1 MICVLRKIQ
10 IIPSRTNFLEAAC
23 MGEREEERNHRGCL
37 YGGIRGNVS
46 YDTASIRDRAPPPDL
61 PVYCIQLLRNVN
73 RNTGTTISPILQQYR
88 VTRMSR
94 RSVRSD
100 ARAAFIDRFERW
112 PHEPSRTA
120 STPKFLV
127 DTSMNQLP
135 DRPIATPINNR
146 SEIGSR

>member
-1 MICVLRKIQ
+1 MIPRVYATVPYPPTSQ
-10 IIPSRTNFLEAAC
+10 ST
-23 MGEREEERNHRGCL
+23 
-37 YGGIRGNVS
+37 VS
-46 YDTASIRDRAPPPDL
+46 SCYVTSIDTR
-61 PVYCIQLLRNVN
+61 
-73 RNTGTTISPILQQYR
+73 TTISPILQQYR

-94 RSVRSD
+94 RSIRND

-112 PHEPSRTA
+112 PHKPSRIS
-120 STPKFLV
+120 STSKVLV

>member
-1 MICVLRKIQ
+1 
-10 IIPSRTNFLEAAC
+10 

-46 YDTASIRDRAPPPDL
+46 YDTASIRDRPLPPTSQSTVSSCYVTSIDT
-61 PVYCIQLLRNVN
+61 R
-73 RNTGTTISPILQQYR
+73 TTISPILQQYR

-94 RSVRSD
+94 RSIRND

-112 PHEPSRTA
+112 PHKPSRIS
-120 STPKFLV
+120 STSKVLV